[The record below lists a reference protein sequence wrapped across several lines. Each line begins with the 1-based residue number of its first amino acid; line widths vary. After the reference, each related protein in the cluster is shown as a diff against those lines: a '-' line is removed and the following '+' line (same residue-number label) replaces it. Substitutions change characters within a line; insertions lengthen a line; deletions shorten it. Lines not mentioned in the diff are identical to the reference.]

1 MCKLWKDQKRES
13 YAYKDYSVNPIY
25 FVCFTTATIAASTIL
40 FQGFNVDSPV
50 YVISLISGF
59 IIIFTGVYLLDS
71 IARGA
76 GAQDE
81 ITLQEEDEQRL
92 LNEPGFEDAVG
103 LHDMHDDDSDLEE
116 GLVNRRESGQRVR

>member
-1 MCKLWKDQKRES
+1 M
-13 YAYKDYSVNPIY
+13 
-25 FVCFTTATIAASTIL
+25 CFTTATIAASTIL

-59 IIIFTGVYLLDS
+59 VIIFTGVYLLDS

-81 ITLQEEDEQRL
+81 NVSQEEDEQRL